1 MKAGAAKAAA
11 VRWVAGQASRIEGFR
26 GAYFSGSI
34 LGLSDEDELPAASDV
49 DVVVVTEQAEPPVKP
64 GKFLFEGALIEGTYL
79 SAGQLSSAEQVLGS
93 YHLAGSFRRDTI
105 ISDPSGELRRL
116 QQEVAAHFA
125 ERTWVSRRCG
135 EARGRIESW
144 LQGLDP
150 SAPPHDRFTSWL
162 FATGVTTHV
171 LLVAALRNPTVRLRY
186 LAARDVLTAC
196 GREDIYG
203 QLLELLGCVGW
214 SPERT
219 RGHLRELAR
228 TFDAAAAAGRT
239 PFFFSS
245 DISPVSRPIAIDG
258 SEELIRSGNHREAVF
273 WIAATF
279 ARCRKILAADAP
291 ELEERLAPAFHALTE
306 DLGVADW
313 SAMSRR
319 AEEVLGFLP
328 VLWDTAEAIMTAHP
342 DIVEK

>member
-11 VRWVAGQASRIEGFR
+11 VRWIAEHAGRDQGFR

-34 LGLSDEDELPAASDV
+34 LGLADEEELPAASDV
-49 DVVVVTEQAEPPVKP
+49 DVVVVIEGGEPPLKP
-64 GKFLFEGALIEGTYL
+64 GKFLYDGALIEGTYL
-79 SAGQLSSAEQVLGS
+79 SASQLATAEQVLGS

-105 ISDPSGELRRL
+105 ISDPTGELRRL
-116 QQEVAAHFA
+116 QQEVAARFA
-125 ERTWVSRRCG
+125 ERTWVRRRCG

-144 LQGLDP
+144 LQALDP
-150 SAPPHDRFTSWL
+150 SAPPHDLFTSWL

-186 LAARDVLTAC
+186 LAARDALTVY
-196 GREDIYG
+196 GRDGIYE
-203 QLLELLGCVGW
+203 QLLELLGCAGW

-245 DISPVSRPIAIDG
+245 DISPASRPIAIDG
-258 SEELIRSGNHREAVF
+258 SEALIRAGNHREAVF
-273 WIAATF
+273 WIGATF
-279 ARCRKILAADAP
+279 ARCHKILAADAP
-291 ELEERLAPAFHALTE
+291 ELGERLAPAFQSLVE
-306 DLGVADW
+306 DLGVAEW

-319 AEEVLGFLP
+319 VEAVLGFLP
-328 VLWDTAEAIMTAHP
+328 VLWETAEAIMDAHP
-342 DIVEK
+342 EITGE